1 MKHRKRQTSRKRT
14 EIQVRK
20 GPRVRADRDR
30 LKRQQDP
37 LIKEVEEANAHI
49 ANPNERERVIP
60 SRPC

>member
-1 MKHRKRQTSRKRT
+1 MKHRKRQTSRTRA
-14 EIQVRK
+14 EARK

-30 LKRQQDP
+30 VKRQAD
-37 LIKEVEEANAHI
+37 LLMKEVEEANAHI